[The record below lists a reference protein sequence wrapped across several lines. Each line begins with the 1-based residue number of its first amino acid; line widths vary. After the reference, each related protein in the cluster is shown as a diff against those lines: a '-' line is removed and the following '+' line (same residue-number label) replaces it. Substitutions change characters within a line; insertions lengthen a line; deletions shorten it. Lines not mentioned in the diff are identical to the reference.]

1 MSELGYAVD
10 TTTHRIGTDD
20 YRIRAL
26 LDRRQYWDPD
36 GDAARAGISSAS
48 WPLFGLVWPAGL
60 ALADEMSRFAIAGRS
75 VVEVGCG
82 LGIASLVLQRR
93 GVNVTATDHHP
104 LTEEFLRRNAAL
116 NDLPPI
122 AYRRASWTGENRDL
136 GRFDL
141 IVASD
146 VLYERG
152 HPAELAAFIGRHSTP
167 TTEVMVADPGRAHCG
182 RFRTAMREEG
192 YTSSERRREFPGAE
206 RRSKAGRILRFVR
219 D

>member
-36 GDAARAGISSAS
+36 GDAKRAGISSAS

-60 ALADEMSRFAIAGRS
+60 ALADEMSRFALAGRS
-75 VVEVGCG
+75 VVEIGCG

-93 GVNVTATDHHP
+93 GAKITAIDHHP

-116 NDLPPI
+116 NDLPRI
-122 AYRRASWTGENRDL
+122 AFRRASWTSSHADL

-152 HPAELAAFIGRHSTP
+152 HPVEIAAFIARHSML
-167 TTEVMVADPGRAHCG
+167 TTEVIVADPGRAHCG
-182 RFRTAMREEG
+182 RFLTAMRDEG
-192 YTSSERRREFPGAE
+192 YLSSERRRAFPGVGSA
-206 RRSKAGRILRFVR
+206 SKMGRILRFVR
-219 D
+219 E